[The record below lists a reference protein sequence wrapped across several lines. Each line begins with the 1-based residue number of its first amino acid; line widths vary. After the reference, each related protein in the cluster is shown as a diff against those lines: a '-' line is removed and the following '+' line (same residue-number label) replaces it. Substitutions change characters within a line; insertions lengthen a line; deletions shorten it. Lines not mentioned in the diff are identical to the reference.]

1 MNNTSQPS
9 KLSFFS
15 AEKYSHG
22 DHTFNAS
29 CSPRPHFCM
38 ALLLKGRAH
47 FCDCTGTSESFD
59 LFPGEMVFVPV
70 TTRYVSNWYGDPDV
84 EYISFHFLFDY
95 SSVVSKNNNYVLQKV
110 TFSDPTEKAKLF
122 EKAAEACAYGDER
135 QFQALAAF
143 YSVLFEVVPKLSS
156 GESSPLDPR
165 ISDAVAY
172 IEKNYTERI
181 TVEKLALVAN
191 MSESRFFPCF
201 KSALGVTPV
210 DYLNHYRISRAIIL
224 IVNDPKMSV
233 DEISCAVGFESS
245 TYFRRVFKSIT
256 GKNPRDYR
264 KLNAEI

>member
-110 TFSDPTEKAKLF
+110 TFSDRQKKQSFLKKRQRRARTETK
-122 EKAAEACAYGDER
+122 D
-135 QFQALAAF
+135 
-143 YSVLFEVVPKLSS
+143 S
-156 GESSPLDPR
+156 
-165 ISDAVAY
+165 
-172 IEKNYTERI
+172 
-181 TVEKLALVAN
+181 
-191 MSESRFFPCF
+191 
-201 KSALGVTPV
+201 
-210 DYLNHYRISRAIIL
+210 
-224 IVNDPKMSV
+224 
-233 DEISCAVGFESS
+233 
-245 TYFRRVFKSIT
+245 FRRLPPFIRCFLRWFQSFRRANHLRLIRAFRT
-256 GKNPRDYR
+256 P
-264 KLNAEI
+264 LHI